1 MLNTSYESCIY
12 LYRVFVMQKC
22 TFTGSDC
29 LQDACPILKTN
40 EYVNKHTEILHNLAT
55 EMEKSMQGV
64 LALVD
69 VVKEINSDIG
79 KLIDELDKKDR

>member
-1 MLNTSYESCIY
+1 
-12 LYRVFVMQKC
+12 MQKC

-55 EMEKSMQGV
+55 EMGKSMGSM
-64 LALVD
+64 LELND
-69 VVKEINSDIG
+69 VVREINNDMHEIIDDIR
-79 KLIDELDKKDR
+79 KNTKDDTAP